1 MSRIKPVEEPYEP
14 KVAQSLAKWT
24 LPDFTGEP
32 PLLFRVF
39 HVYPELASRCRVMGA
54 GLLAHGRLP
63 AWDRELI
70 VDRVT
75 GRYGALQE
83 WGMHATFYSPPAGL
97 TEQHIQSVAGDPS
110 ADGDLWDPEDLELF
124 AAVDELCD
132 TTELTER
139 TWESLVTRYDEQQL
153 LEFIIVVG
161 WYRMISSMCNGLK
174 LAPET
179 YHPVHPTRPT
189 YETEPHGV

>member
-1 MSRIKPVEEPYEP
+1 MARVEPVEEPYEP
-14 KVAQSLAKWT
+14 EVAASLAKWT
-24 LPDFTGEP
+24 LPDFDGTP

-39 HVYPELASRCRVMGA
+39 HLHPELASRCRVMGA

-70 VDRVT
+70 VDRIT

-97 TEQHIQSVAGDPS
+97 TQAHIDAAAAGPTAQDGLWSEQ
-110 ADGDLWDPEDLELF
+110 DLELF

-132 TTELTER
+132 TTDLGEDAWKRLAA
-139 TWESLVTRYDEQQL
+139 RYDEPQL
-153 LEFIIVVG
+153 IEFIIVVG
-161 WYRMISSMCNGLK
+161 WYRMISSMCNGLR
-174 LAPET
+174 LEAEP
-179 YHPVHPTRPT
+179 YHPPLPGRSS
-189 YETEPHGV
+189 EDR

>member
-1 MSRIKPVEEPYEP
+1 MSRINPVEEPYGP
-14 KVAQSLAKWT
+14 RVAASLAKWT
-24 LPDFTGEP
+24 LPDFDGEP

-39 HVYPELASRCRVMGA
+39 HVHPELASRCRVMGA

-63 AWDRELI
+63 DWDRELI

-97 TEQHIQSVAGDPS
+97 TAEHIRATASGPTPE
-110 ADGDLWDPEDLELF
+110 DGLWSRADLELF

-132 TTELTER
+132 TTELGED
-139 TWESLVTRYDEQQL
+139 TWKRLAARYDEPQL

-161 WYRMISSMCNGLK
+161 WYRMISSICNGLD
-174 LAPET
+174 LAAES
-179 YHPVHPTRPT
+179 YHPPHPTKSG
-189 YETEPHGV
+189 H